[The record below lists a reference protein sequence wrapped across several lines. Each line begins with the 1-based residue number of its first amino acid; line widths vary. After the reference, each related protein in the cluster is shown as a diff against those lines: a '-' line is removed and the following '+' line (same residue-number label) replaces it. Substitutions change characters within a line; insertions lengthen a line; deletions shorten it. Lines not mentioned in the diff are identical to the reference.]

1 MKLTPTNLRSL
12 TDPFLDLLA
21 DLVSQPNPKDA
32 PDFVTNVTKES
43 QRRAKNKTRQGAD
56 TPNREVMPT
65 A

>member
-1 MKLTPTNLRSL
+1 MKLTAPNLRNL

-21 DLVSQPNPKDA
+21 ALVNQPNPKDA
-32 PDFVTNVTKES
+32 PDFVTNVAKEV
-43 QRRAKNKTRQGAD
+43 QRRAKNKTRLGAD